1 VADDFDEEELGM
13 MAMLNQVRRKG
24 EGKDGGEGGVE
35 VPLSFPHLA
44 RMPGDVTGRGRG
56 GGGPSGAGGRASPRL
71 VLRQHGVSGGR
82 GM

>member
-1 VADDFDEEELGM
+1 M

-44 RMPGDVTGRGRG
+44 RMLGDEQEEEEEDL
-56 GGGPSGAGGRASPRL
+56 P
-71 VLRQHGVSGGR
+71 VLEVEQVLDLSLDNMEYREDEVCKSITV
-82 GM
+82 